1 VEPSIEGVNPVIP
14 FGVEDC
20 IWVGVTSVGPGV
32 LSVGPGVLSV
42 GPGVLSVGPGV

>member
-1 VEPSIEGVNPVIP
+1 MEPSIEGVNPVIP

-42 GPGVLSVGPGV
+42 GPGV